1 MTALSRIAACTL
13 GLLIAAPMAHA
24 AEITRHRFS
33 FSQLVAESNTA
44 PYSAS
49 LSWLQRSGPWQ
60 SMLSVLRMGPIDA
73 GFSYVPGFDYT
84 VPSYTTLDWS
94 VARSLRVLDHAV
106 ELRLTGINLL
116 GRHQELANRPL
127 QAQAEFAG
135 RPASQ
140 VSRQVW
146 MALETIF

>member
-1 MTALSRIAACTL
+1 
-13 GLLIAAPMAHA
+13 
-24 AEITRHRFS
+24 
-33 FSQLVAESNTA
+33 
-44 PYSAS
+44 
-49 LSWLQRSGPWQ
+49 
-60 SMLSVLRMGPIDA
+60 MLSVLRMGPIDA
-73 GFSYVPGFDYT
+73 GFSYVPGYNYT

-94 VARSLRVLDHAV
+94 IARSLRVLDQAV
-106 ELRLTGINLL
+106 EVRLTGINLL

-146 MALETIF
+146 MALETTF